1 MIWFRNSEEIFLSF
15 FLKCLW
21 ERTAILL
28 PLNIYY
34 INWKSLKGSGH
45 VRQPM
50 DLGLRKEVT
59 RKRVTIKDGIIL
71 IEREWREEKTNVE
84 MMTMD
89 SRSFSTFMYL
99 IFSVPHSWAHL
110 LLFPHQYKVQGRS
123 WDSNTH
129 NHGSRPSLFNH

>member
-1 MIWFRNSEEIFLSF
+1 MIQEFRRDFSF
-15 FLKCLW
+15 FLSEVLVGKNSNT
-21 ERTAILL
+21 TAFKYNIILTGRA
-28 PLNIYY
+28 
-34 INWKSLKGSGH
+34 WRAVVTSDS
-45 VRQPM
+45 QM